1 MNSYNPRKRRYSGH
15 EGAPAVLV
23 SQDPHAFTPA
33 STAQSPL
40 ASLSHQ
46 DLQILGQAALI
57 LQCPVSQLLD
67 LDRNPA
73 RFTTSSSPP
82 PYPEQKRLRLS
93 TDLQPMPAH
102 EIPSSS
108 SETSHHQPSVNPPGS
123 ARRDGFSLG
132 ISGSRLAHYFA
143 GISVCPPCSTCKPEG
158 YSGIPARSQFDDNE
172 RSPPLMS
179 EKSPPSSS
187 QAWTLRPSQANVLPY
202 DEANPAHLMPSYPI
216 LQPTQPTIVQPSTR
230 REGMVYP
237 VTSSLEEYTVPVTA
251 PVVRP
256 PSQEESTAPPDSED
270 VQYPSTSCFKRH
282 ESDASH
288 YPSSAGLPSPVDKK
302 TFSRPEQHN
311 LGIATSYQKAPVSKR
326 GPFKNNEVREQT
338 AETRRIG
345 SCIRCRMQRIRLANG
360 RLQCE
365 TNPVDK
371 QGTCLTCAKV
381 SHGKVSRLP
390 CLRYKITD
398 VRLFKPGQIK
408 GHEWTRRW
416 QEGVADDISNWAS
429 FETRNVGVT
438 EGYTHQPVV
447 LRVRQFVPQEGD
459 SLERTWVYNGV
470 RRSVKIPAFAI
481 VNLEEARSAYEDHL
495 TRSVK
500 DFCRNVVS
508 SKHKLI
514 WGTYAAALKAA
525 MADET
530 DEKQRTLLRKAL
542 RLWMAIRMTT
552 KSTYIVGQETLGM
565 TRDIMDETSPL
576 RGHIPLPPVM
586 GAQIELILIHQIQN
600 KLRRE
605 MLDELQGILQTN
617 NHITWFT
624 AYLVTFIFLHNVSLL
639 CQHDAAYARKHG
651 ITTRFAR
658 ENTVREYLT
667 GANILLAYFHYCNKG
682 MYPFSA
688 ECKDQDLRTLAQL
701 DPVKIKFVNVTRNIV
716 KEQGKHWDEV
726 RRREDY
732 EDDFYFI
739 SQLYEENW
747 APRTLI

>member
-23 SQDPHAFTPA
+23 SQDPHAFTSA
-33 STAQSPL
+33 STAQSPR

-46 DLQILGQAALI
+46 DLQILGQAAHI

-67 LDRNPA
+67 LDTRNPS
-73 RFTTSSSPP
+73 RFTTSSSSPS
-82 PYPEQKRLRLS
+82 YPEQKRLRLS
-93 TDLQPMPAH
+93 TDLQPIPAQ
-102 EIPSSS
+102 EMPSSS
-108 SETSHHQPSVNPPGS
+108 SETSHHRPPVNPPGS

-132 ISGSRLAHYFA
+132 VSGSRLAHYFA
-143 GISVCPPCSTCKPEG
+143 GISVCPPCSTCEPEG
-158 YSGIPARSQFDDNE
+158 YSGIPASSQYHDDE
-172 RSPPLMS
+172 RSPPLLS
-179 EKSPPSSS
+179 EKSPPSS
-187 QAWTLRPSQANVLPY
+187 QAWTIPPRQSNAYPY
-202 DEANPAHLMPSYPI
+202 DEANPAHLMSNYPT
-216 LQPTQPTIVQPSTR
+216 LQPTQPTSVQPSTR

-237 VTSSLEEYTVPVTA
+237 VKSSLEDFPVPASAPAPAPAVLASSQENTA
-251 PVVRP
+251 PDRGD
-256 PSQEESTAPPDSED
+256 A
-270 VQYPSTSCFKRH
+270 QYPSTSRFERH
-282 ESDASH
+282 ESDASQ
-288 YPSSAGLPSPVDKK
+288 YPSSTSLSSPVDEKS
-302 TFSRPEQHN
+302 FPRPESHSVS
-311 LGIATSYQKAPVSKR
+311 IMTSYQKAPVSKR

-345 SCIRCRMQRIRLANG
+345 SCIRCRMQRIR
-360 RLQCE
+360 CE

-381 SHGKVSRLP
+381 SNAKVSRLP

-459 SLERTWVYNGV
+459 SLERTWVYDGV
-470 RRSVKIPAFAI
+470 RRSVRIPAFAI
-481 VNLEEARSAYEDHL
+481 VNLEEARNAYEDHL

-500 DFCRNVVS
+500 DFCRSVVS

-525 MADET
+525 MAEET
-530 DEKQRTLLRKAL
+530 DEKQKTLLRKAL

-565 TRDIMDETSPL
+565 DRDIMDETSPL
-576 RGHIPLPPVM
+576 RGQIPLPPVM

-605 MLDELQGILQTN
+605 MLDELQGILQAN

-651 ITTRFAR
+651 IKARFAR

-716 KEQGKHWDEV
+716 KDQEKHWDDV
-726 RRREDY
+726 RQREDY

>member
-1 MNSYNPRKRRYSGH
+1 
-15 EGAPAVLV
+15 
-23 SQDPHAFTPA
+23 
-33 STAQSPL
+33 
-40 ASLSHQ
+40 
-46 DLQILGQAALI
+46 
-57 LQCPVSQLLD
+57 
-67 LDRNPA
+67 
-73 RFTTSSSPP
+73 
-82 PYPEQKRLRLS
+82 
-93 TDLQPMPAH
+93 MPAH

-108 SETSHHQPSVNPPGS
+108 SETSHHRPSVNPPGS

-132 ISGSRLAHYFA
+132 ISGSRLASYFA
-143 GISVCPPCSTCKPEG
+143 GISVCPPCSTCEPEGMPFPVLSWLVPEAKQSEG
-158 YSGIPARSQFDDNE
+158 YSGIPARSQYDDIE
-172 RSPPLMS
+172 RSPPLLN
-179 EKSPPSSS
+179 EKSPPSASR
-187 QAWTLRPSQANVLPY
+187 AWTLPPSQPSLFAY
-202 DEANPAHLMPSYPI
+202 DEANPANLMSSYPI
-216 LQPTQPTIVQPSTR
+216 LQPTQPTNVQPSTR

-237 VTSSLEEYTVPVTA
+237 VTESLENYPA
-251 PVVRP
+251 PAPIARP
-256 PSQEESTAPPDSED
+256 PSKDESIALDRD
-270 VQYPSTSCFKRH
+270 GVQYSATSRFERH
-282 ESDASH
+282 ESDASQ
-288 YPSSAGLPSPVDKK
+288 YPSSVGLSSPVDEK
-302 TFSRPEQHN
+302 TFARPDSHSVN
-311 LGIATSYQKAPVSKR
+311 IVTSYQKAPVSKR

-345 SCIRCRMQRIRLANG
+345 SCIRCRMQRIR
-360 RLQCE
+360 CE

-381 SHGKVSRLP
+381 SNAKVSRLP

-470 RRSVKIPAFAI
+470 RRSVMIPAFAI
-481 VNLEEARSAYEDHL
+481 VNLEEARNAYEEHL

-500 DFCRNVVS
+500 DFCKSVVS

-514 WGTYAAALKAA
+514 WGTYGAALKAA
-525 MADET
+525 MAEET
-530 DEKQRTLLRKAL
+530 DEKQKTLLRKAL

-565 TRDIMDETSPL
+565 NRDIMDDTSPL
-576 RGHIPLPPVM
+576 RGQIPLPPVM

-605 MLDELQGILQTN
+605 MLDELQGILQAN

-651 ITTRFAR
+651 IKARFAR
-658 ENTVREYLT
+658 ENTVKEYLT

-701 DPVKIKFVNVTRNIV
+701 DAVKIKFVNVTRNIV

>member
-23 SQDPHAFTPA
+23 SQGPHAFTSA
-33 STAQSPL
+33 STAQSPQ
-40 ASLSHQ
+40 ASLSQQ

-57 LQCPVSQLLD
+57 LQCPVTLLLD
-67 LDRNPA
+67 LNRNPP
-73 RFTTSSSPP
+73 RFTTSSSPT
-82 PYPEQKRLRLS
+82 YPEQKRLRLS
-93 TDLQPMPAH
+93 SDLQPMPAH
-102 EIPSSS
+102 ETPSSP
-108 SETSHHQPSVNPPGS
+108 SETSHHRPPVNPPGS
-123 ARRDGFSLG
+123 ARHDGFSLG
-132 ISGSRLAHYFA
+132 VSGSRLAHYFA
-143 GISVCPPCSTCKPEG
+143 GISVCPPCSTCEPEG
-158 YSGIPARSQFDDNE
+158 MPFPALSQFDDNE
-172 RSPPLMS
+172 RSPPLLS
-179 EKSPPSSS
+179 EKSPSSSS
-187 QAWTLRPSQANVLPY
+187 QAWTLPPSQPNVFPY
-202 DEANPAHLMPSYPI
+202 DEANPAHLMSSYPI

-237 VTSSLEEYTVPVTA
+237 VISSLEEFPIPA
-251 PVVRP
+251 PVVRRL
-256 PSQEESTAPPDSED
+256 SQEESAAPDRENA
-270 VQYPSTSCFKRH
+270 QYPPISSFKRH
-282 ESDASH
+282 ESDASQ
-288 YPSSAGLPSPVDKK
+288 YPSSVGLSSPVDEK
-302 TFSRPEQHN
+302 TFSRPDPHS

-345 SCIRCRMQRIRLANG
+345 SCIRCRMQRIR
-360 RLQCE
+360 CE

-470 RRSVKIPAFAI
+470 RRSVRIPAFAI

-495 TRSVK
+495 TRGVK

-530 DEKQRTLLRKAL
+530 DEKQKTLLRKAL

-565 TRDIMDETSPL
+565 APDIMDETSPL
-576 RGHIPLPPVM
+576 RGQIPLPPVM

-605 MLDELQGILQTN
+605 MLDELQGILQAN

-651 ITTRFAR
+651 IKARFAR
-658 ENTVREYLT
+658 ENTVKEYLT
-667 GANILLAYFHYCNKG
+667 GARTITLARDCWANILLAYFHYCNKG

-701 DPVKIKFVNVTRNIV
+701 DAMKIKFVNVTRNIV
-716 KEQGKHWDEV
+716 KDQGKHWDEV
-726 RRREDY
+726 RQRDAY

-747 APRTLI
+747 APRRLI

>member
-1 MNSYNPRKRRYSGH
+1 M
-15 EGAPAVLV
+15 
-23 SQDPHAFTPA
+23 
-33 STAQSPL
+33 
-40 ASLSHQ
+40 
-46 DLQILGQAALI
+46 
-57 LQCPVSQLLD
+57 
-67 LDRNPA
+67 
-73 RFTTSSSPP
+73 
-82 PYPEQKRLRLS
+82 
-93 TDLQPMPAH
+93 
-102 EIPSSS
+102 
-108 SETSHHQPSVNPPGS
+108 
-123 ARRDGFSLG
+123 
-132 ISGSRLAHYFA
+132 GSRLA
-143 GISVCPPCSTCKPEG
+143 SVARGWLTTLPASQSVLRARRVNPKRLKQCEG
-158 YSGIPARSQFDDNE
+158 YSGIPATSQYHDDE
-172 RSPPLMS
+172 RSPPLLS
-179 EKSPPSSS
+179 EKSPSSSS
-187 QAWTLRPSQANVLPY
+187 QAWTLPPRQSNVYPY
-202 DEANPAHLMPSYPI
+202 DEANPAHLISNYPT
-216 LQPTQPTIVQPSTR
+216 LQPTQPTSVQPSTR

-237 VTSSLEEYTVPVTA
+237 VKSSLEEYSVPA
-251 PVVRP
+251 PAVP
-256 PSQEESTAPPDSED
+256 APSQEDDTAPDRRD
-270 VQYPSTSCFKRH
+270 AQYPSATRFERH
-282 ESDASH
+282 ESDASQ
-288 YPSSAGLPSPVDKK
+288 YPSSASLSSPVDEKS
-302 TFSRPEQHN
+302 FPRPDSHSVSMM
-311 LGIATSYQKAPVSKR
+311 TSYQKAPVSKR

-345 SCIRCRMQRIRLANG
+345 SCIRCRMQRIR
-360 RLQCE
+360 CE

-371 QGTCLTCAKV
+371 QGTCLTCDKVAK
-381 SHGKVSRLP
+381 SKVSRLP

-459 SLERTWVYNGV
+459 SLERTWVYDGV
-470 RRSVKIPAFAI
+470 RRSVRIPAFAI
-481 VNLEEARSAYEDHL
+481 VNLEEARNAYEDHL

-525 MADET
+525 MAEET
-530 DEKQRTLLRKAL
+530 DEKQKTLLRKAL

-565 TRDIMDETSPL
+565 DRDIMDETSPL
-576 RGHIPLPPVM
+576 RGQIPLPPVM

-605 MLDELQGILQTN
+605 MLDELQGILQAN

-651 ITTRFAR
+651 IKARFAR

-716 KEQGKHWDEV
+716 KDQEQHWDDV